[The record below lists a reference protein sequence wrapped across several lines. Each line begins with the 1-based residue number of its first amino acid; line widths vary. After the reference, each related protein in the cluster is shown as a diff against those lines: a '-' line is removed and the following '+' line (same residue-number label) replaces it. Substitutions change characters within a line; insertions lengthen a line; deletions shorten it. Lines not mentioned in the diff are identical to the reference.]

1 MSSRPPRI
9 LFLVADDWYF
19 VSHRLEFG
27 RRLRQAGYA
36 VAVGCRGS
44 GLEAAIRA
52 ADIQV
57 FPAPFERGSLSLLR
71 ALREAW
77 AVRRLLKTHR
87 PDIVHQVALRT
98 ILVSSLAGVG
108 LGGLGRVN
116 AIAGLGSLF
125 TGDLESSR
133 LRATHRLVVACLRW
147 ALRRRST
154 CNVFQNRED
163 LETFVRLGLTRRENA
178 FLIRG
183 VGVDGKSWT
192 AVPEPENAVPVV
204 LYVGRLLRD
213 KGVGELVEASRTLK
227 ARDCAHRLRLI
238 GWPDPCNPT
247 TFTEQEV
254 QSWHERGDVEWLGK
268 RDDVLQQMSCANL
281 VVVPSY
287 REGLPKVLLEAGL
300 AGRAVVTCDAPG
312 CREVVTH
319 GVNGLLV
326 PPRDSSA
333 LADAIARLLGDR
345 AQRATLAK
353 AHQELVARDFSLDQ
367 VAGEFLK
374 LYQLLPA
381 QPRRRASEP

>member
-1 MSSRPPRI
+1 MSATPPRI

-27 RRLRQAGYA
+27 RRLLQAGYT

-57 FPAPFERGSLSLLR
+57 FPVPFERGSLSLPR
-71 ALREAW
+71 ALREAG
-77 AVRRLLKTHR
+77 AVRRLLKSYR

-98 ILVSSLAGVG
+98 ILVSSLAGLG
-108 LGGLGRVN
+108 LRGIARVN

-125 TGDLESSR
+125 TGNLDSSR
-133 LRATHRLVVACLRW
+133 LRAAHRLVAVCLRW

-154 CNVFQNRED
+154 GNVFQNRED
-163 LETFVRLGLTRRENA
+163 LESFVRRGFTRRQDA

-183 VGVDGKSWT
+183 AGIDPKSWS

-204 LYVGRLLRD
+204 FYVGRLLKD

-227 ARDCAHRLRLI
+227 ARGCAHRLRLV
-238 GWPDPCNPT
+238 GWTDPCNPT

-254 QSWHERGDVEWLGK
+254 RSWHEHGDVEWLGK
-268 RDDVLQQMSCANL
+268 RDDVLEQMSQANV

-300 AGRAVVTCDAPG
+300 AARAVVACDVPG
-312 CREVVTH
+312 SREVVTH
-319 GVNGLLV
+319 GVSGLLV
-326 PPRDSSA
+326 PPRNSAA

-345 AQRATLAK
+345 PQRAALAK
-353 AHQELVARDFSLDQ
+353 AHQALVAREFSLDQ
-367 VAGEFLK
+367 VASEFLK
-374 LYQLLPA
+374 LYQLLLA
-381 QPRRRASEP
+381 QPRRPAAKP